1 MQLKKLVLLIDFH
14 GHPQWES
21 SDHDNNLRYAHLREM
36 MFRSKPE
43 WIIMSDHH
51 PKDFAIQEIRKLVK
65 IEGKHPWIDIDY
77 DELKE
82 PCPPPVQLIEKVK
95 RETDQPFVKNN
106 IIIGGC
112 NTAGCVLDARCYSA
126 VAWAKLGWHVKIHL
140 PLCAD
145 YQKFGTTAAERN
157 MFAYAAIDQKIKS
170 NGLHNSVTITA
181 GRSDLEL

>member
-14 GHPQWES
+14 GHPVLDPN
-21 SDHDNNLRYAHLREM
+21 DHDNNVRYAHLREM

-51 PKDFAIQEIRKLVK
+51 PKDLAIQEIRKLVK

-82 PCPPPVQLIEKVK
+82 PCPPPAQIIEKVK
-95 RETDQPFVKNN
+95 RETDQPFVKNQ

-112 NTAGCVLDARCYSA
+112 NTGGCVLNARCYSA
-126 VAWAKLGWHVKIHL
+126 IAWAKLGWHVKVHL

-157 MFAYAAIDQKIKS
+157 MYAYSAFDQTVKGL
-170 NGLHNSVTITA
+170 GLHNNITMTA
-181 GRSDLEL
+181 GSREI